1 MKYYDLLTFSSA
13 FVFSPLLYRF
23 TQREL
28 KEGKSHITE
37 LTDKWLNDIN
47 RRDSPLLLSDSE
59 AEEFNQDQA

>member
-1 MKYYDLLTFSSA
+1 MGELHGFLYWDLKFIRPFFTR
-13 FVFSPLLYRF
+13 RF

-47 RRDSPLLLSDSE
+47 RDAPLLMSDSE
-59 AEEFNQDQA
+59 EEFNNGQA